1 MIINV
6 LIKNTIMIY
15 LSKLSKILYT
25 LQIENSVK
33 NGNFLFIYCD
43 KTINLKLIYILN
55 FIICTGVW
63 FIKMETCIIWKGVGG
78 GGVISA
84 NWFYNQCKRYKHLR
98 LWSNFKKLWMHLL
111 TDLHSKLQCG
121 SRFMDHIHIHD

>member
-6 LIKNTIMIY
+6 LIKNIIMIY
-15 LSKLSKILYT
+15 LSKLSKIVYT

-55 FIICTGVW
+55 FIILTGV
-63 FIKMETCIIWKGVGG
+63 
-78 GGVISA
+78 
-84 NWFYNQCKRYKHLR
+84 
-98 LWSNFKKLWMHLL
+98 
-111 TDLHSKLQCG
+111 
-121 SRFMDHIHIHD
+121 